1 VSDWYNGSTHV
12 HMNYGGNLHNTLDNL
27 MMMSAAE
34 DQDVVNELV
43 ANKDNRVLDHQFFE
57 PGGGAHW
64 KSTPERRLIVGEEYR
79 PPFWG
84 HVFMIGLR
92 DHLISPFTTGY
103 AGTAIESLYP
113 SNTDMLRKAKAQ
125 GATTGYVHPF
135 SGNADPLDG
144 NLGGGR
150 GFIVDAALE
159 TTDAV
164 EWSTA
169 GQAGFFPLYAVW
181 SNGIRVTATG
191 GEDSISDLHWTPMV
205 GAMRTYVNTPGGL
218 DHRTWLVGI
227 QDGRAFVTNGPLV
240 SLEVN
245 GRGPGDTVDLAAGG
259 GTVRVEAAVRSI
271 TPLERVW
278 LVQDGR
284 EIADVPL
291 SDDRRSATLSQDMAV
306 ESSGW
311 IHLRAEGAPDER
323 YPLDAAYAQA
333 FTNPVWLIVGDAP
346 IRDRASAQYALDW
359 IDRLEAMA
367 RSAPGW
373 RSDGEIEL
381 VMEQL
386 DEARAVY
393 ERLWAEAGG

>member
-1 VSDWYNGSTHV
+1 
-12 HMNYGGNLHNTLDNL
+12 
-27 MMMSAAE
+27 MSAAE

-43 ANKDNRVLDHQFFE
+43 ANKDNRILDHQFFE

-103 AGTAIESLYP
+103 EGTAIESLYP
-113 SNTDMLRKAKAQ
+113 SNTDILRKAKAQ

-135 SGNADPLDG
+135 NGNSDPLDG
-144 NLGGGR
+144 SLGGGK
-150 GFIVDAALE
+150 GFIVDAVLEVADAL
-159 TTDAV
+159 

-169 GQAGFFPLYAVW
+169 GQAGFFPLYAMW
-181 SNGIRVTATG
+181 SNGIGVTATG
-191 GEDSISDLHWTPMV
+191 GEDSISNLHWTPMV
-205 GAMRTYVNTPGGL
+205 GAMRTYVRTPEGL
-218 DHRTWLVGI
+218 DHRTWLAGI

-240 SLEVN
+240 SLTVN
-245 GRGPGDTVDLAAGG
+245 GRGPGDTVDLSANG
-259 GTVRVEAAVRSI
+259 GTVRVEAAMRSI

-284 EIADVPL
+284 AIAEVPL
-291 SDDRRSATLSQDMAV
+291 ADDRRSAVLSQDIPV

-311 IHLRAEGAPDER
+311 IHLRAEGSPDER

-333 FTNPVWLIVGDAP
+333 FTNPVWLLVADAP
-346 IRDRASAQYALDW
+346 VRDRASAEYALDW

-367 RSAPGW
+367 RGTAGW
-373 RSDGEIEL
+373 RSEAEL
-381 VMEQL
+381 DRVVARF
-386 DEARAVY
+386 DEARQAY
-393 ERLWAEAGG
+393 RRLHSEAAG